1 MNIIEYMCHMC
12 VCYNM
17 CVCVSVCVCLF
28 FTVIYLY
35 HIICSIRT
43 HFGVSVR
50 KTLSGPQSPTL
61 CSFLIT
67 GCNSR
72 YEMYE
77 DFKFWGSIFEIQRS
91 CCSCLALL
99 GASVALFSRSDVGP
113 CTTSSAVIRCRR
125 IAAGEAA
132 HRAVGI
138 PNRSWP

>member
-1 MNIIEYMCHMC
+1 MNIIEYMCRMC
-12 VCYNM
+12 VCYNIYIYI
-17 CVCVSVCVCLF
+17 SVCVF

-91 CCSCLALL
+91 
-99 GASVALFSRSDVGP
+99 DVGP